1 MMCAASGL
9 AYTRTLGT
17 FGPTHGTTMVRKLEH
32 ATALAKSSQGR
43 RAKEL
48 FQEIIDSSPNPEWVL
63 AVSEVELAR
72 VLKDGG
78 ELAAARDLL
87 EKLVPR
93 LLREKA
99 RWAWHE
105 RIEAS
110 TLLGSIYVAL
120 KSWVDAEH
128 WLFLSID
135 SHLANDTACPQKVV
149 NCMEEIARFYRAR
162 GDNALACETYRVA
175 VNILASDE
183 ADVAR
188 VALLNLKL
196 ANAEVLVG
204 VRSEAAARF
213 RTAIR
218 CLRRRK
224 HDADAREAMPG
235 ARRQLAELIKPAK
248 RLRRPT
254 SPEDV

>member
-1 MMCAASGL
+1 MDGSRVVIDWPVMCRTSASHMAQSMTCAICLEDDAVHACECSAFHVRCFTNLLLRFGRYQCPTCHSLYDRSMMCAASGL

-99 RWAWHE
+99 RWARHE

-135 SHLANDTACPQKVV
+135 SHLANDTACRQKVV

-183 ADVAR
+183 V
-188 VALLNLKL
+188 
-196 ANAEVLVG
+196 
-204 VRSEAAARF
+204 
-213 RTAIR
+213 
-218 CLRRRK
+218 
-224 HDADAREAMPG
+224 
-235 ARRQLAELIKPAK
+235 EL
-248 RLRRPT
+248 
-254 SPEDV
+254 